1 VSLLAIILGVTD
13 QTGLMWISDSID
25 QTVALGFALGQSL
38 APGDVVTLSGDLG
51 AGKTTL
57 VRGLAAGWGALDPVN
72 SPTFVLVNVYA
83 RADGA
88 SLYHLDCYRLR
99 SAADAAAI
107 GLDDLLDD
115 AAALVLEWPEH
126 VLAALPDD
134 RLRLTLVDTG
144 ADTRQVTAAAGGPR
158 SARLLAA
165 VTQKVR

>member
-1 VSLLAIILGVTD
+1 
-13 QTGLMWISDSID
+13 MWISDSVE
-25 QTVALGFALGQSL
+25 QTLAIGFGLGQSL
-38 APGDVVTLSGDLG
+38 VQGDVVTLGGDLG

-57 VRGLAAGWGALDPVN
+57 VRGLAAGWGALDPVT
-72 SPTFVLVNVYA
+72 SPTFVLVNVYH

-88 SLYHLDCYRLR
+88 ALYHLDCYRLH

-126 VLAALPDD
+126 VLEALPVD
-134 RLRLTLVDTG
+134 RLSLTLVDVG
-144 ADTRQVTAAAGGPR
+144 QDARRLTAAATGPR

-165 VTQKVR
+165 FSQRGR